1 MLKNKSCIS
10 FTIFLFLLNN
20 LSCTS
25 VKKDIVSINSA
36 KNEKNKILFIT
47 TKKKEPL
54 ISSSSTPLKVSTSSS
69 IKADSV
75 SPLPKSSSLPLNFYN
90 QEYKPVVVA
99 HRGVIK
105 NMYEQV
111 LAPENTYES
120 IRQAYLS
127 GANVSEFD
135 VQLTKDQEVVVMH
148 DEFVNRTTNGTGQV
162 GNMTLAEIRELSAG
176 VKFGSKFAYEKIPTL
191 DEMLN
196 FAKDRISVIIDI
208 KLGFFREERKVI
220 LEKKILEL
228 VFKYKM
234 EKYVS
239 IITYE
244 NKSVNRIKKI
254 APNIP
259 IIISSSSFNEN
270 TPFISQADY
279 VSIDYRYLTD
289 KMIESFHKQNY
300 KIFTYTVDKKEIIDD
315 LKKKGIY
322 GIMTTYPDLVISTIN
337 GNNN

>member
-105 NMYEQV
+105 NMYEH
-111 LAPENTYES
+111 
-120 IRQAYLS
+120 I
-127 GANVSEFD
+127 
-135 VQLTKDQEVVVMH
+135 
-148 DEFVNRTTNGTGQV
+148 
-162 GNMTLAEIRELSAG
+162 
-176 VKFGSKFAYEKIPTL
+176 KF
-191 DEMLN
+191 N
-196 FAKDRISVIIDI
+196 
-208 KLGFFREERKVI
+208 
-220 LEKKILEL
+220 
-228 VFKYKM
+228 
-234 EKYVS
+234 
-239 IITYE
+239 
-244 NKSVNRIKKI
+244 
-254 APNIP
+254 
-259 IIISSSSFNEN
+259 
-270 TPFISQADY
+270 
-279 VSIDYRYLTD
+279 
-289 KMIESFHKQNY
+289 
-300 KIFTYTVDKKEIIDD
+300 
-315 LKKKGIY
+315 
-322 GIMTTYPDLVISTIN
+322 
-337 GNNN
+337 